1 MTEFDVSNFD
11 IGNVTDMEYMFS
23 HLSTNIFVTIYAAP
37 DADWSVSS
45 ASSNNMFYFSK
56 VKGGNGTSYN
66 SSYTDKTRACVDG
79 LNGKPGYFT
88 AKSE

>member
-1 MTEFDVSNFD
+1 MGF
-11 IGNVTDMEYMFS
+11 MFCDCS
-23 HLSTNIFVTIYAAP
+23 SLITIYAAP
-37 DADWSVSS
+37 DADWSVSA
-45 ASSNNMFYFSK
+45 ASSYEMFIAFK
-56 VKGGNGTSYN
+56 LKGGNGTSYY